1 MPSFF
6 ASGSDRFTCS
16 GSVIDGRGIFTAATI
31 SRVTLAGATT
41 AGVRIVQGTST
52 ALPSLALRSSAT
64 LPMRGSIEG
73 SAAAAG
79 ANCIASMASA
89 YELLQSISL
98 LMAYSGGQGIL
109 TIAASRSYVG
119 QPWAST
125 AVRLNLAYYV
135 NTPDDAAR
143 RILHGVA
150 QLKAEAVPVAE
161 KLFEVHDIAKVLVI
175 TVESVGAAN
184 GLKQVVVTQLVIQVD
199 VRATG
204 RVETG

>member
-6 ASGSDRFTCS
+6 ASGSDRLTCS

-41 AGVRIVQGTST
+41 TGVRIVQGTST

-143 RILHGVA
+143 RILHNLLQCGMDDWGYALAIVR
-150 QLKAEAVPVAE
+150 
-161 KLFEVHDIAKVLVI
+161 VI
-175 TVESVGAAN
+175 TAFNASYTNDMPRQPLLLV
-184 GLKQVVVTQLVIQVD
+184 QLFN
-199 VRATG
+199 
-204 RVETG
+204 

>member
-98 LMAYSGGQGIL
+98 LMAYSGGQ
-109 TIAASRSYVG
+109 A
-119 QPWAST
+119 P
-125 AVRLNLAYYV
+125 
-135 NTPDDAAR
+135 
-143 RILHGVA
+143 
-150 QLKAEAVPVAE
+150 
-161 KLFEVHDIAKVLVI
+161 
-175 TVESVGAAN
+175 
-184 GLKQVVVTQLVIQVD
+184 
-199 VRATG
+199 
-204 RVETG
+204 

>member
-6 ASGSDRFTCS
+6 AILSDRFTCS

-143 RILHGVA
+143 RILHNLLQCGMDDWGYALAIVR
-150 QLKAEAVPVAE
+150 
-161 KLFEVHDIAKVLVI
+161 VI
-175 TVESVGAAN
+175 TAFNASYTNDMPRQPLLLV
-184 GLKQVVVTQLVIQVD
+184 QL
-199 VRATG
+199 RN
-204 RVETG
+204 